1 MKKFFIIALCLLLA
15 SCAVKKHH
23 HETVHEYDSTTVA
36 VSNQEHKEIF
46 ADSSRYE
53 SGVVIITEIT
63 FNDPGDTNISD
74 GGTVTIT
81 SDGAITGNNV
91 KSVTQTTIENQVE
104 QKNEIHQIS
113 ETSNDS
119 IASSVH
125 NQDVEVVTEKKSRN
139 WETIFIWVVV
149 GLCAVYLCYP
159 YIIKL
164 IRKLVRF

>member
-1 MKKFFIIALCLLLA
+1 MKKLLLIILVLALA

-36 VSNQEHKEIF
+36 VSNQKHKEIF
-46 ADSSRYE
+46 VDSSRYE

-63 FNDPGDTNISD
+63 FNDPGDTNTSD

-125 NQDVEVVTEKKSRN
+125 NHDVEVVTEKKSRN

>member
-1 MKKFFIIALCLLLA
+1 MKKLLLIILVLALA

-46 ADSSRYE
+46 VDSSQYE
-53 SGVVIITEIT
+53 LGVVIITEIT
-63 FNDPGDTNISD
+63 FNDPGDTNTSD

-91 KSVTQTTIENQVE
+91 KSVTQTTIEYQVE

-139 WETIFIWVVV
+139 RETIFIWVVV

>member
-1 MKKFFIIALCLLLA
+1 MKKLLLIILVLALA

-46 ADSSRYE
+46 VDSSRYE

-63 FNDPGDTNISD
+63 FNDPDVSNTSD
-74 GGTVTIT
+74 GGAVTIS

-91 KSVTQTTIENQVE
+91 KSVTQTTIENHVE
-104 QKNEIHQIS
+104 QKKEIHLIS

-119 IASSVH
+119 IYSSVN
-125 NQDVEVVTEKKSRN
+125 NQDVEVVTEKKSKN
-139 WETIFIWVVV
+139 WETIFIWVIV
-149 GLCAVYLCYP
+149 GMCAVYLCYP
-159 YIIKL
+159 YIIKF